1 MPNGHA
7 RQHNTAHANRQR
19 SLQQVRASAVEV
31 APVVVE
37 AMAMEEARAGE
48 VKKLKKQIVGL
59 KHKLTNTEKKME
71 KEKKRVDELEG
82 GGALLH
88 LGEAVTK
95 AEMVIKH
102 LEKDLSKE
110 KKKFK
115 IADKA
120 LKEIKK
126 EVPKLLMKEVDA
138 NKNEREE
145 LGRMNKMFACLH
157 NHVMG
162 TSFDVHAEGEKMN
175 KQLRGVSYDDL
186 CQGFADIL
194 EQKRYYDLVMR
205 RARSDEEKK
214 ASPDGVIHMLIGE
227 ELYAVK
233 HVGNKKDLPK
243 GSQSIGIAVCAG
255 TEDKDYEEISKRI
268 KEHEK
273 KSGKGVKQWVV
284 PGGCW
289 DNDY

>member
-71 KEKKRVDELEG
+71 KEKKNHQKLQRLE
-82 GGALLH
+82 
-88 LGEAVTK
+88 GEAVVNSVKT
-95 AEMVIKH
+95 IKD
-102 LEKDLSKE
+102 LEKELSKE

-120 LKEIKK
+120 LRDIKK
-126 EVPKLLMKEVDA
+126 QGKTICDDYDNAM
-138 NKNEREE
+138 EE
-145 LGRMNKMFACLH
+145 IGKMNKMFACLH
-157 NHVMG
+157 NEVMG

-175 KQLRGVSYDDL
+175 KQLHGLSYDEL
-186 CQGFADIL
+186 CKGFGEIVD
-194 EQKRYYDLVMR
+194 QKRYYDLILR
-205 RARSDEEKK
+205 RARSDDEKK
-214 ASPDGVIHMLIGE
+214 SVPEGVVHMMVGE
-227 ELYAVK
+227 ELYAIK

-243 GSQSIGIAVCAG
+243 GSQRISV
-255 TEDKDYEEISKRI
+255 TEKERTHDEDKNYEALSKKV

-273 KSGKGVKQWVV
+273 KSSCEQLKQWIV

-289 DNDY
+289 DSDY